1 MKKLG
6 CTTIGLIALAVI
18 LVLWGVGKYNSLVE
32 LKQNVQKAWSNV
44 EAQYQRRADLIP
56 NLVNTVKGYAAHES
70 ETFQAVVE
78 ARNKAT
84 QTQINIE
91 NGEELSA
98 EAIEKFQ
105 AAQNSL
111 TGALGKLIAIAE
123 NYPELKAD
131 GLFQDLQSQLEGTEN
146 RVNVARQEFNEVSK
160 EFNQTVLKFPTNLL
174 AKIFG
179 FNEFA
184 YFKSAEGTEQAPVVE
199 F

>member
-1 MKKLG
+1 MKK
-6 CTTIGLIALAVI
+6 ILIFIVIAVL
-18 LVLWGVGKYNSLVE
+18 LVLWGISKYNGLVT
-32 LKQNVQKAWSNV
+32 LKQGVEKAWSNV
-44 EAQYQRRADLIP
+44 ETQYQRRADLIP

-70 ETFQAVVE
+70 ETFQAVTE

-91 NGEELSA
+91 NGENLTP
-98 EAIEKFQ
+98 EAIEKYQ
-105 AAQNSL
+105 AAQNEL
-111 TGALGKLIAIAE
+111 TGALGRLIAVAE

-146 RVNVARQEFNEVSK
+146 RVNVARQDFNK
-160 EFNQTVLKFPTNLL
+160 EAQTYNTTRLRFPTNIV

-179 FNEFA
+179 FGDTP
-184 YFKSAEGTEQAPVVE
+184 YFKADEGTAQAPVVE

>member
-1 MKKLG
+1 MKSLG
-6 CTTIGLIALAVI
+6 KGGILLIVIAII
-18 LVLWGVGKYNSLVE
+18 LVLWGVGKYNSLVS
-32 LKQNVQKAWSNV
+32 LKQSVEKYWADV

-70 ETFQAVVE
+70 ETFQAVTE
-78 ARNKAT
+78 ARTKAT

-91 NGEELSA
+91 NGDGLTP

-105 AAQNSL
+105 AAQNEL
-111 TGALGKLIAIAE
+111 TGALGRLIAVAE

-146 RVNVARQEFNEVSK
+146 RINVARQDFNK
-160 EFNQTVLKFPTNLL
+160 AAKDFNTKVLKFPTNII
-174 AKIFG
+174 AKLFG
-179 FNEFA
+179 FDKTA
-184 YFKSAEGTEQAPVVE
+184 YFAAEEGTDKAPVVE